1 MEKYKEV
8 LQREITR
15 QQFIRYVGVASVG
28 LLGFGNVIAL
38 IKKPEPGLPSAT
50 LVKDP
55 AGFGS
60 RKFGA

>member
-1 MEKYKEV
+1 MEKYKEL

-15 QQFIRYVGVASVG
+15 EQFIRYVGVASVG

-38 IKKPEPGLPSAT
+38 LKKPEHGLPPAPAKGT
-50 LVKDP
+50 